1 MTAETS
7 AVSLAAMLI
16 VGTPVA
22 YRIATTTFPGK
33 TLLVTLFELPLVLP
47 PAVAGIGL
55 FAAFGRTGLLGDQ
68 LSALGIQLP
77 FTKAAVVMAMTF
89 VAGPLYLRQA
99 QEAFAAVDPDLLA
112 AARTLGA
119 GRRKVFAQVAVPLAA
134 PGLGAGRGAR
144 LGAGGGRVRRHD
156 HVRRQPPGRHADR
169 ADRDL
174 PAVRAGRLR
183 HRARARRRAD
193 RRQRAPSFWPSSSS
207 SAGGRFASSH
217 VTSPLR
223 DFTVDVA
230 LDVAVPD
237 RACGALRR
245 RQVDHPAPDLRA
257 ARARERR
264 GRVRRRGVV
273 RPRRERPGRAA
284 PGRVRV
290 PGLRPLPAPHG
301 HRERRVRGPHAATR
315 DEVLRR
321 LGIEHLARA
330 RPRDLSGGERQRVAL
345 ARALATEPQLLL
357 LDEPLAALDPGTRA
371 SVAAELAAV
380 LARWRVPTI
389 TVTHSYEEA
398 TMLAEQVVVI
408 DRGQVVQAGTGEELL
423 HSPASRFVA
432 DFAGVNYVLGYAEGA
447 VVHLP
452 GGSVIHITDPAQGPV
467 AVLVAPWEITLELEP
482 PGGTSAMNHLQG
494 LVERVTVQGNRAR
507 VTVGGLTAEVT
518 PASLERLGSAPGSG
532 WSRRGRRPARAS
544 CRVWRPTTTAGVA
557 RPSDAAGRA
566 GRAGLRP
573 RRPAPPAPARARPAA
588 RRWPPSPFRRR
599 PGAPA
604 CAAAP

>member
-7 AVSLAAMLI
+7 GASLAAMLI

-22 YRIATTTFPGK
+22 YRIATTEFPGK

-68 LSALGIQLP
+68 LCALGIQLP

-99 QEAFAAVDPDLLA
+99 QSAFAAVDPDLLA

-119 GRRKVFAQVAVPLAA
+119 GRCKVFARVAVPLAA
-134 PGLGAGRGAR
+134 PGLGAGAALAWAR
-144 LGAGGGRVRRHD
+144 AVGRVRRDD
-156 HVRRQPPGRHADR
+156 HVRGQPPGRHADR

-183 HRARARRRAD
+183 HGARARRGAD
-193 RRQRAPSFWPSSSS
+193 RDQRRRASGRQADRPREDASLRA
-207 SAGGRFASSH
+207 H

-230 LDVAVPD
+230 LDVDVPTALVGPSGAGKSTIL
-237 RACGALRR
+237 RLIAGLRTPASGEIACNGETWFGPGVNVPVERR
-245 RQVDHPAPDLRA
+245 RVGFVFQDYALFPHRNVIGNVAFE
-257 ARARERR
+257 ARRD
-264 GRVRRRGVV
+264 
-273 RPRRERPGRAA
+273 P
-284 PGRVRV
+284 
-290 PGLRPLPAPHG
+290 
-301 HRERRVRGPHAATR
+301 
-315 DEVLRR
+315 DEVLRQ

-380 LARWRVPTI
+380 LARTRVPTI

-398 TMLAEQVVVI
+398 THAGRAGGR
-408 DRGQVVQAGTGEELL
+408 DR
-423 HSPASRFVA
+423 P
-432 DFAGVNYVLGYAEGA
+432 
-447 VVHLP
+447 
-452 GGSVIHITDPAQGPV
+452 
-467 AVLVAPWEITLELEP
+467 
-482 PGGTSAMNHLQG
+482 
-494 LVERVTVQGNRAR
+494 
-507 VTVGGLTAEVT
+507 
-518 PASLERLGSAPGSG
+518 
-532 WSRRGRRPARAS
+532 
-544 CRVWRPTTTAGVA
+544 
-557 RPSDAAGRA
+557 RA
-566 GRAGLRP
+566 GRAGGHRRGAPALAGEPVRGRLRRRELRP
-573 RRPAPPAPARARPAA
+573 RLRRGARSSTCPAA
-588 RRWPPSPFRRR
+588 P
-599 PGAPA
+599 
-604 CAAAP
+604 